1 MKKTKTR
8 ISWEK
13 QNEGNESDTGNIVGV
28 AEVSVQR
35 DVLIGR
41 SIMKFKDLEEANSE
55 YWRTCRACAW
65 TRSIG
70 KWASRRSY

>member
-1 MKKTKTR
+1 MKKTNSEN
-8 ISWEK
+8 IMG
-13 QNEGNESDTGNIVGV
+13 GNKMKEDESDTGNIVGV

-41 SIMKFKDLEEANSE
+41 SIMKFKDLRKRIATSVVGV
-55 YWRTCRACAW
+55 CAW